1 MRYLKKMHFLTKK
14 LTVYTEIS
22 WRFCHNDFLWQTSA
36 CDMKFLPSSLHTSA
50 AHLPFKHWLW
60 RSYARTAVIPLL
72 CIELA
77 FLVVYWVG
85 NQVMYQR
92 NLSAMTEVSA
102 QYFEDLAERDANIIG
117 ERLEGVEHQIEVFA
131 LATQRALSTPSNAS
145 EEEKSR
151 YAMSPE
157 GVFYTR
163 YDNGNAAVFY
173 SGIVPIGEKEK
184 EKVWRTTRLDPLM
197 KDLVASH
204 PLITQVYFNTFDS
217 YNRIYP
223 YFDVLSQYPP
233 KMDIPSYNFYYEADG
248 KHNPSRKTVWTD
260 AYVDPAGN
268 GWMVSA
274 ISPIW
279 IQNKLEAV
287 AGADVTIDTVLQS
300 VLSLDI
306 PWKGYALLLGRDN
319 TILALPAAAE
329 KDFGLKELREHHYAE
344 AIKKNIF
351 KPETFR
357 LDLRQETKEIAK
369 ALGASTSGITR
380 LRLNGDTKVATWAT
394 VPGPGWKLLV
404 VASEANTLA
413 HVNEQKEQFLVIG
426 LAMLAVLIVFYVGFF
441 IVLNVRA
448 RAMSRKV
455 AEPLETLGA
464 VITKIGAGDYHHNAP
479 TSGVE
484 ELHILGEQITQMGH
498 RLGDAMQHL
507 SDAGKVT
514 QEALQREREFTDLK
528 RHFIQAMS
536 HEVRTPLALVDGVAQ
551 SLERRGD
558 RLDGRALAD
567 RAKTLRGAVERLQ
580 SVINSTLDI
589 VRLDNDGQN
598 EMQYTR
604 PISSLL
610 VDALQETQRPLCL
623 DFSAEW
629 RATVN
634 TASFKRVLVNLLTH
648 LDKNLPSTL
657 PLTATIRDE
666 SGRTLLVLGGPSA
679 WLLNLPEWTEE
690 EMSIAAGADLGLIL
704 AEQIL
709 RSQGGR
715 LFALQAADAS
725 VCLMIEMPNKFA
737 LL

>member
-1 MRYLKKMHFLTKK
+1 
-14 LTVYTEIS
+14 
-22 WRFCHNDFLWQTSA
+22 
-36 CDMKFLPSSLHTSA
+36 MKFLLPTLHTTA

-77 FLVVYWVG
+77 FLAVYWIG

-117 ERLEGVEHQIEVFA
+117 ERLDGVTHQVEVFT
-131 LATQRALSTPSNAS
+131 LATQRALVTPADTS
-145 EEEKSR
+145 EAEKSR
-151 YAMSPE
+151 YGMSPE
-157 GVFYTR
+157 GVFYTLR
-163 YDNGNAAVFY
+163 DNGEAAAFY
-173 SGIVPIGEKEK
+173 SGIVPVGEKEK

-204 PLITQVYFNTFDS
+204 PLITQVYLNTFDS

-223 YFDVLSQYPP
+223 YFDVLSQYAP
-233 KMDIPSYNFYYEADG
+233 KMDIPSFNFYYEADE

-260 AYVDPAGN
+260 AYVDPAGS

-274 ISPIW
+274 ISPVW
-279 IQNKLEAV
+279 VDKKLEGV
-287 AGADVTIDTVLQS
+287 AGADVTMDSVLQS
-300 VLSLDI
+300 VLSLNI

-357 LDLRQETKEIAK
+357 LDRRKETQEIAK
-369 ALGASTSGITR
+369 IVNLSPSGITR
-380 LRLNGDTKVATWAT
+380 LNLNGDMKVATWAT

-413 HVNEQKEQFLVIG
+413 HVNAQKEQFLVIG
-426 LAMLAVLIVFYVGFF
+426 LAMLAALIVFYIGFF
-441 IVLNVRA
+441 IVLNIRA
-448 RAMSRKV
+448 RAMSRRV
-455 AEPLETLGA
+455 AKPLETLGA
-464 VITKIGAGDYHHNAP
+464 VITKIGGGDYYHQAP
-479 TSGVE
+479 SSGVE
-484 ELHILGEQITQMGH
+484 ELHVLGEQITQMGH
-498 RLGDAMQHL
+498 RLGEAMQHL

-528 RHFIQAMS
+528 RQFIQAMS

-558 RLDGRALAD
+558 RLDGRALAE

-598 EMQYTR
+598 GMQHTR
-604 PISSLL
+604 PLSTLL
-610 VDALQETQRPLCL
+610 VEALQETHRPLCL

-634 TASFKRVLVNLLTH
+634 TSSFKRVLVNLLTH
-648 LDKNLPSTL
+648 LDKNFPATL
-657 PLTATIRDE
+657 PLTATVRDE
-666 SGRTLLVLGGPSA
+666 NGRTLLVFGGPSA
-679 WLLNLPEWTEE
+679 WLLNLPDWAEE
-690 EMSIAAGADLGLIL
+690 EMHIAAGSDLGLIL

-715 LFALQAADAS
+715 LFALKAADAS
-725 VCLMIEMPNKFA
+725 ICLMIEMPNKFA
-737 LL
+737 FI